1 MSVCDYERMLNLAI
15 AALHEQDPR
24 LLWPPIVRELL
35 SACGGEFLAL
45 KADNW
50 TDREGAVRLWATDGV
65 ADHRLDR
72 GLRKRISR
80 CWPMADHYGSS
91 ADRTP
96 RTASQIVG
104 DRRWQSSETAE
115 LIREALGTDHL
126 LGIPLPD
133 PSRLMRGF
141 LIYRAG
147 APFTDTQLDYARRM
161 QPLLAG
167 VDTHA
172 RLLRCRPADAAEF
185 HPESR
190 QVDRRPD
197 LAEGTPDP
205 VLTPRQVSVLLL
217 LADALT
223 AAAIGRRLGIS
234 VRTVQKHI
242 ESIYRK
248 LGTSDRVATVL
259 RAQEYGLIPMKAER

>member
-1 MSVCDYERMLNLAI
+1 MSGSDYERMLDLAI
-15 AALHEQDPR
+15 AALNEQEPR
-24 LLWPPIVRELL
+24 RLWPPVVRELL
-35 SACGGEFLAL
+35 SACGGRFLAFNSG
-45 KADNW
+45 NW
-50 TDREGAVRLWATDGV
+50 TDSENAVRLWTTDGA

-80 CWPMADHYGSS
+80 CWPMADHYGTS

-104 DRRWQSSETAE
+104 DREWRSSETAE
-115 LIREALGTDHL
+115 LIRDALGADHL
-126 LGIPLPD
+126 LCIPLPD
-133 PSRLMRGF
+133 ASRPVRGF

-147 APFTDTQLDYARRM
+147 SPFTETQLAYAQRV

-167 VDTHA
+167 VDKQDQ
-172 RLLRCRPADAAEF
+172 LLRRWHADEAKPP
-185 HPESR
+185 PESR
-190 QVDRRPD
+190 QADS
-197 LAEGTPDP
+197 GPDP
-205 VLTPRQVSVLLL
+205 AAATPQSALTPRQVSVLLL

-259 RAQEYGLIPMKAER
+259 RAQEYGLIPVKAER